1 MSTAEQP
8 PKPLAWL
15 HGEIKTPPFSPA
27 ARLEAGTLLR
37 RLQDGESLGMPH
49 SRPMPSIG
57 PRCHEM
63 RVRDE
68 DQNWHIIYR
77 IDTDV
82 IAIVAVFAKGSRQTP
97 RPVID
102 RFKPRLR
109 AYDETVERDRRQ
121 GVMA

>member
-1 MSTAEQP
+1 
-8 PKPLAWL
+8 
-15 HGEIKTPPFSPA
+15 
-27 ARLEAGTLLR
+27 
-37 RLQDGESLGMPH
+37 
-49 SRPMPSIG
+49 
-57 PRCHEM
+57 M

-102 RFKPRLR
+102 RCKPRLR

-121 GVMA
+121 GV